1 MTRSGLVGLML
12 LGAAVVTT
20 GVGVVYVKYLTRKDF
35 VALQEVRAER
45 DALDVQWGRLQIEE
59 AALTSHTRI
68 EHNARQQL
76 GMHLP
81 QVVEVRILEVRP
93 HGTE

>member
-1 MTRSGLVGLML
+1 MSRAGLFGLVA
-12 LGAAVVTT
+12 LGAAVIAT
-20 GVGVVYVKYLTRKDF
+20 GIGAVYVKYLTRVEF
-35 VALQEVRAER
+35 VALQDVRAER

-68 EHNARQQL
+68 EQNARQQL

-81 QVVEVRILEVRP
+81 QLVEVRILEVAP

>member
-1 MTRSGLVGLML
+1 MSRAGLFGLVV
-12 LGAAVVTT
+12 LGAVVIAT
-20 GVGVVYVKYLTRKDF
+20 GIGVVYVKYLTRAEF

-68 EHNARQQL
+68 EQNARQQL

-81 QVVEVRILEVRP
+81 QLVEVRIVEVTP